1 MKHHSMNIRVYYE
14 DTDLGGVVY
23 YANYLRFIERA
34 RSEWIR
40 ELGIDQIKMR
50 NEEEA
55 IFVVTKIKADYLS
68 PAHFDD
74 ILTVDTKIKVVS
86 PVRAY
91 FYQNIFREEKVMGG
105 YLTRLLPIFFAITLF
120 LFGNSIKS
128 HLFLNIVLLYQFNF
142 SKFLWMSN
150 LINSVNYF
158 LNPKGS

>member
-40 ELGIDQIKMR
+40 GLGIDQIKMR
-50 NEEEA
+50 DEDEA

-68 PAHFDD
+68 PARFDD
-74 ILTVDTKIKVVS
+74 KLTVDTKIKVVS

-91 FYQNIFREEKVMGG
+91 FYQNIFREEKVIFKAEVCVTCTSNSGKV
-105 YLTRLLPIFFAITLF
+105 LRLPEK
-120 LFGNSIKS
+120 IKI
-128 HLFLNIVLLYQFNF
+128 L
-142 SKFLWMSN
+142 MT
-150 LINSVNYF
+150 
-158 LNPKGS
+158 

>member
-1 MKHHSMNIRVYYE
+1 MNIRVYYE

-74 ILTVDTKIKVVS
+74 ILTVDTRIKVVS

-91 FYQNIFREEKVMGG
+91 FYQNIFREEKVIFRSEVCVTCTSNSGKV
-105 YLTRLLPIFFAITLF
+105 LRLPEK
-120 LFGNSIKS
+120 IKI
-128 HLFLNIVLLYQFNF
+128 L
-142 SKFLWMSN
+142 MT
-150 LINSVNYF
+150 
-158 LNPKGS
+158 

>member
-74 ILTVDTKIKVVS
+74 ILTVDTRIKVVS

-91 FYQNIFREEKVMGG
+91 FYQNIFREEKVIFRSEVCVTCTSNSGKV
-105 YLTRLLPIFFAITLF
+105 LRLPEKIRILMT
-120 LFGNSIKS
+120 
-128 HLFLNIVLLYQFNF
+128 
-142 SKFLWMSN
+142 
-150 LINSVNYF
+150 
-158 LNPKGS
+158 

>member
-40 ELGIDQIKMR
+40 DLGIDQIKMR
-50 NEEEA
+50 NEEKA

-68 PAHFDD
+68 PAYFDD
-74 ILTVDTKIKVVS
+74 VLKVDTEIKVVS

-91 FYQNIFREEKVMGG
+91 FYQNIFREGEVLFMAEVCVTCTSNSGKVLRLPEK
-105 YLTRLLPIFFAITLF
+105 
-120 LFGNSIKS
+120 IKI
-128 HLFLNIVLLYQFNF
+128 L
-142 SKFLWMSN
+142 MT
-150 LINSVNYF
+150 
-158 LNPKGS
+158 

>member
-40 ELGIDQIKMR
+40 DLGIDQIKMR
-50 NEEEA
+50 DEEEA

-74 ILTVDTKIKVVS
+74 ILTIGTKIKVVS

-91 FYQNIFREEKVMGG
+91 FYQNIFREEKVIFKAEVCVACTSNSGKV
-105 YLTRLLPIFFAITLF
+105 LRLPEK
-120 LFGNSIKS
+120 IKI
-128 HLFLNIVLLYQFNF
+128 L
-142 SKFLWMSN
+142 MT
-150 LINSVNYF
+150 
-158 LNPKGS
+158 

>member
-1 MKHHSMNIRVYYE
+1 MKNHSMNIRVYYE

-40 ELGIDQIKMR
+40 HLGIDQIKMR

-74 ILTVDTKIKVVS
+74 ILRVDTRIKVVS
-86 PVRAY
+86 SVRAY
-91 FYQNIFREEKVMGG
+91 FYQNILREEEVIFKAEVCVTCTSNSGKVQ
-105 YLTRLLPIFFAITLF
+105 RLPEKIQILMT
-120 LFGNSIKS
+120 
-128 HLFLNIVLLYQFNF
+128 
-142 SKFLWMSN
+142 
-150 LINSVNYF
+150 
-158 LNPKGS
+158 

>member
-40 ELGIDQIKMR
+40 EIGIDQIKMR

-55 IFVVTKIKADYLS
+55 IFVVTKLKADYLS

-74 ILTVDTKIKVVS
+74 ILTVDTRIKVVS

-91 FYQNIFREEKVMGG
+91 FYQNIFREEKVIFRSEVCVTCTSNSGKV
-105 YLTRLLPIFFAITLF
+105 LRLPEK
-120 LFGNSIKS
+120 IKI
-128 HLFLNIVLLYQFNF
+128 L
-142 SKFLWMSN
+142 MT
-150 LINSVNYF
+150 
-158 LNPKGS
+158 

>member
-40 ELGIDQIKMR
+40 DLGIDQIKMR
-50 NEEEA
+50 NEEKA

-68 PAHFDD
+68 PAYFDD
-74 ILTVDTKIKVVS
+74 VLKVDTRIKVVS

-91 FYQNIFREEKVMGG
+91 FYQNIFRKEEVYFKAEVCVTCTSNSGKIQ
-105 YLTRLLPIFFAITLF
+105 RLPEKIQILMT
-120 LFGNSIKS
+120 
-128 HLFLNIVLLYQFNF
+128 
-142 SKFLWMSN
+142 
-150 LINSVNYF
+150 
-158 LNPKGS
+158 

>member
-50 NEEEA
+50 DEEEA

-74 ILTVDTKIKVVS
+74 ILTVDTRIKVVS

-91 FYQNIFREEKVMGG
+91 FYQNIFREEKVIFRSEVCVTCTSNSGKV
-105 YLTRLLPIFFAITLF
+105 LRLPEK
-120 LFGNSIKS
+120 IKI
-128 HLFLNIVLLYQFNF
+128 L
-142 SKFLWMSN
+142 MT
-150 LINSVNYF
+150 
-158 LNPKGS
+158 

>member
-50 NEEEA
+50 DEEEA
-55 IFVVTKIKADYLS
+55 IFVVTKIEADYVS

-91 FYQNIFREEKVMGG
+91 FYQNIFREEKVIFKAQVCVTCTSNSGKV
-105 YLTRLLPIFFAITLF
+105 LRLPEK
-120 LFGNSIKS
+120 IK
-128 HLFLNIVLLYQFNF
+128 LL
-142 SKFLWMSN
+142 MT
-150 LINSVNYF
+150 
-158 LNPKGS
+158 

>member
-40 ELGIDQIKMR
+40 DLGIDQIKMR
-50 NEEEA
+50 NEEKA

-68 PAHFDD
+68 PAYFDD
-74 ILTVDTKIKVVS
+74 VLMVDSRIKVVS

-91 FYQNIFREEKVMGG
+91 FYQNIFRKEKVIFKAEVCVTCTSNSGKVQ
-105 YLTRLLPIFFAITLF
+105 RLPEK
-120 LFGNSIKS
+120 IKR
-128 HLFLNIVLLYQFNF
+128 L
-142 SKFLWMSN
+142 MT
-150 LINSVNYF
+150 
-158 LNPKGS
+158 

>member
-34 RSEWIR
+34 RSERIR

-55 IFVVTKIKADYLS
+55 IFVVTKIKADYLT

-74 ILTVDTKIKVVS
+74 ILTVDTRIKVVS

-91 FYQNIFREEKVMGG
+91 FYQNIFREDKVIFKSEVCVTCTSNSGKVLRLPEK
-105 YLTRLLPIFFAITLF
+105 
-120 LFGNSIKS
+120 IKI
-128 HLFLNIVLLYQFNF
+128 L
-142 SKFLWMSN
+142 MT
-150 LINSVNYF
+150 
-158 LNPKGS
+158 

>member
-40 ELGIDQIKMR
+40 DLGIDQIKMR
-50 NEEEA
+50 DEEEA

-74 ILTVDTKIKVVS
+74 ILTVETKIKVVS

-91 FYQNIFREEKVMGG
+91 FYQNIFREEKVIFKAEVCVTCTSNSGKVQ
-105 YLTRLLPIFFAITLF
+105 RLPEKIQILMT
-120 LFGNSIKS
+120 
-128 HLFLNIVLLYQFNF
+128 
-142 SKFLWMSN
+142 
-150 LINSVNYF
+150 
-158 LNPKGS
+158 

>member
-40 ELGIDQIKMR
+40 GLGIDQIKMR
-50 NEEEA
+50 DEEEA

-74 ILTVDTKIKVVS
+74 ILTVDTNIKVVS

-91 FYQNIFREEKVMGG
+91 FYQNIFREEKVIFKAEVCVTCTSNSGKV
-105 YLTRLLPIFFAITLF
+105 LRLPEK
-120 LFGNSIKS
+120 IKI
-128 HLFLNIVLLYQFNF
+128 L
-142 SKFLWMSN
+142 MT
-150 LINSVNYF
+150 
-158 LNPKGS
+158 

>member
-55 IFVVTKIKADYLS
+55 IFLVTKIKADYLS

-74 ILTVDTKIKVVS
+74 ILTVDTRIKVVS

-91 FYQNIFREEKVMGG
+91 FYQNIFREEKVIFRSEVCVTCTSNSGKV
-105 YLTRLLPIFFAITLF
+105 LRLPEK
-120 LFGNSIKS
+120 IKI
-128 HLFLNIVLLYQFNF
+128 L
-142 SKFLWMSN
+142 MT
-150 LINSVNYF
+150 
-158 LNPKGS
+158 